1 MSTLYVVL
9 LAVALVGTL
18 ACFTAFE
25 PPGDREPLIVS
36 EAGDEDEIRLSTD
49 RSTYAEGD
57 AMVVSIVN
65 QSPRDARITL
75 CPGTWD
81 RRTGAVWVRSEELM
95 SCSTDLR
102 PVPSG
107 ATVTET
113 MRVALGLEAGEYR
126 VVARVYGNDA
136 GPQAATAASN
146 TFAVVASAS
155 TAR

>member
-9 LAVALVGTL
+9 LALALVGAL
-18 ACFTAFE
+18 ACYTAFE
-25 PPGDREPLIVS
+25 PPGDREPLIVN

-57 AMVVSIVN
+57 AMIVSIVN
-65 QSPRDARITL
+65 QSARDARITL

-113 MRVALGLEAGEYR
+113 IRVALGLESGEYR
-126 VVARVYGNDA
+126 VVAQVYAADDA
-136 GPQAATAASN
+136 GRQAATAASN
-146 TFAVVASAS
+146 TFAVVA
-155 TAR
+155 AR